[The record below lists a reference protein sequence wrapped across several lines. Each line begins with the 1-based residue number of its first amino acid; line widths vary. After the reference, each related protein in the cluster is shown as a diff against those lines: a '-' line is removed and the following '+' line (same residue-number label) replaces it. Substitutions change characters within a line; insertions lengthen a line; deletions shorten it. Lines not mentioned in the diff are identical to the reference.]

1 MKAFWQLRQFFFK
14 VLLGAAAMFGLLL
27 PVGML
32 LGTVKLFPGILLL
45 LSVLAAVNVLCGA
58 LLSEETPR
66 LKVKARRVHRA
77 LRTASARRLPPRG
90 TAA

>member
-1 MKAFWQLRQFFFK
+1 MKTFWQLRQFFFK
-14 VLLGAAAMFGLLL
+14 VLLGAVAMLGLLL

-32 LGTVKLFPGILLL
+32 LGTVKLLPGILLL

-58 LLSEETPR
+58 LLAEETPR

-77 LRTASARRLPPRG
+77 APRAAARRLPPRG